1 MIILVV
7 SNANNIGF
15 VCALS
20 YNALQTPFVIILES
34 SKFMHVEGAQRR
46 RWEWPTKPYD
56 GRQID

>member
-20 YNALQTPFVIILES
+20 NNALQTLFVIVSAPTLGLARALC
-34 SKFMHVEGAQRR
+34 EGLIQQWSQRV
-46 RWEWPTKPYD
+46 YHSV
-56 GRQID
+56 